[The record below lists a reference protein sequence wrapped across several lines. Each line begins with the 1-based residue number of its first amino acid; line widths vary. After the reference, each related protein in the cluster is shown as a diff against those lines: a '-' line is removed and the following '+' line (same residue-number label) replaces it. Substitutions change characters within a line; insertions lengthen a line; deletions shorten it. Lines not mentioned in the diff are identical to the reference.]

1 MPGARPALD
10 GTAAR
15 HDEEHPVDSVVAS
28 ELDELALERATFD
41 ALVAHARSDHPFEVC
56 GFLGV
61 AADGT
66 VTHLPITNAE
76 RSMTHYTMEPRE
88 LLRAVRTIEDSG
100 WGMVIYHSHTHT
112 QAYPSAT
119 DVRLAAYP
127 EALYLIVTLQDDER
141 PEARAFTILDGA
153 ITEVP
158 VRVT

>member
-1 MPGARPALD
+1 MEP
-10 GTAAR
+10 
-15 HDEEHPVDSVVAS
+15 VVAS
-28 ELDELALERATFD
+28 RLTELVLGPATFD

-66 VTHLPITNAE
+66 ITHLPITNAE

-127 EALYLIVTLQDDER
+127 EALYLIVTLQDPDA
-141 PEARAFTILDGA
+141 PAARAFTILDGA
-153 ITEVP
+153 ISEVP
-158 VRVT
+158 VRVA